1 MGYVSA
7 SHLRRDYNAC
17 NENLTWY
24 IIKRTDFNGG
34 ISIKPYTKFELFYV
48 ANMDPFWA
56 SKFNIEG
63 TIQEVNEKLTND
75 YKKHTDNHKIYAFDC
90 MLTLEKDDAI
100 SKILSSMGTYKDCKN
115 PLDVYNIAKEELA
128 NVNLFQYSL
137 ISETPWHFKL
147 DEYNNFI
154 LSEEFIRIRDANK

>member
-48 ANMDPFWA
+48 ANMDPFGLL
-56 SKFNIEG
+56 N
-63 TIQEVNEKLTND
+63 
-75 YKKHTDNHKIYAFDC
+75 
-90 MLTLEKDDAI
+90 LTLRVQFK
-100 SKILSSMGTYKDCKN
+100 KLMKN
-115 PLDVYNIAKEELA
+115 
-128 NVNLFQYSL
+128 
-137 ISETPWHFKL
+137 
-147 DEYNNFI
+147 
-154 LSEEFIRIRDANK
+154 